1 MLSAAERGPGAGD
14 SADGFFDRIALAG
27 GGELYLAFAAV
38 QRGMAACQ
46 TGDGLVDGTAGSLLR
61 DDTVAGA
68 AVEGRTGADLAVDGF
83 IDDRT
88 LVIAIQTHTLL
99 LVFFIQ
105 RSCCV
110 ITL

>member
-1 MLSAAERGPGAGD
+1 MEAVKRILIADAGEEHRQNLIHVLSGDPDFVVAG
-14 SADGFFDRIALAG
+14 
-27 GGELYLAFAAV
+27 
-38 QRGMAACQ
+38 Q
-46 TGDGLVDGTAGSLLR
+46 TGDGLVDGPAGSLLR

-99 LVFFIQ
+99 LVFFF
-105 RSCCV
+105 SV
-110 ITL
+110 VAAV